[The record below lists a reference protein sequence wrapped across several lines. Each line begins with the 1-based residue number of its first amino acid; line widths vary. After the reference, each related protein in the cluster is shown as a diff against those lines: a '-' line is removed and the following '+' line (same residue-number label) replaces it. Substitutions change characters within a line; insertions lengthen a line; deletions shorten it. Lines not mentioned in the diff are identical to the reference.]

1 MKMHAVATMQ
11 IAARAFCKMRDLAA
25 GLGVMLVGKGGD
37 DGEAGGASPC
47 SSVFLQSVGVLGR
60 GRCAGVAAAAGGGG
74 RTGGT
79 RGRLRRVGL
88 FRLQE
93 KARMDHGAYPMR
105 RALTRTLELSM
116 LLMPESIG
124 T

>member
-1 MKMHAVATMQ
+1 VEKVQGVLTSPGRQ
-11 IAARAFCKMRDLAA
+11 GGPEGCARAR
-25 GLGVMLVGKGGD
+25 
-37 DGEAGGASPC
+37 SINI
-47 SSVFLQSVGVLGR
+47 
-60 GRCAGVAAAAGGGG
+60 
-74 RTGGT
+74 GT
-79 RGRLRRVGL
+79 QR
-88 FRLQE
+88 E